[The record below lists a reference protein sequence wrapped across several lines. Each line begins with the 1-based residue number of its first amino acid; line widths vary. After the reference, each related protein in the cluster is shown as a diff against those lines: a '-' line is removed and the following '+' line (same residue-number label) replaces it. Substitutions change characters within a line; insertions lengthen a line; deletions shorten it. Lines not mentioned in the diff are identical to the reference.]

1 MRQLRQTLRLHLE
14 AGLSLRECAR
24 MLDIGKS
31 TIGDIVRNARAAG
44 VDWALAQTLSDEEL
58 EARLYRPAVPRAA
71 RHLEPDYALIHQELK
86 RPGVTLQL
94 LWEEYT
100 RANVLAYKYTSFCI
114 KYRQWADGLKRSMR
128 QIHVGGDKLFI
139 DYAGQTV
146 PIIDAA
152 TGEIRRAQIF
162 VAAMGASSYTYACA
176 TATQTAPDW
185 VGSLIDA
192 LEFIGGV
199 PRLIVPDQP
208 RALVAQPDRYEPGV
222 GRLLQEFCDH
232 YGTAVLPAR
241 PAHPRDKPKA
251 EAAVLLV
258 QRWVLARLRNRRF
271 FSLAE
276 LNAAIRELMAD
287 LNARPFKKL
296 PGCRRE
302 AFERLDRTALRPL
315 PPTRMPIV
323 RFKSVGVNIDY
334 HVELDGHYYSV
345 PHRLVGKKLELRVS
359 STTLEAFF
367 GQQRV
372 AVHAYSAV
380 KGGFTTLPEH
390 MPASHRAHREWT
402 PGKLLAWGEH
412 IGVACAAVVRWQ
424 MEHRPHPEQGYRACL
439 GLQSLARRFGH
450 ERMEAACAR
459 AMAIR
464 SPTYQSIK
472 AILKSG
478 MDRQRAKSEPAQA
491 SLPLHDNVRGPDYY
505 H

>member
-412 IGVACAAVVRWQ
+412 IGVACADVVRWQ

>member
-1 MRQLRQTLRLHLE
+1 MSQALHLHLE
-14 AGLSLRECAR
+14 AGLSHAQAGRALGVPKATVGKFAR
-24 MLDIGKS
+24 L
-31 TIGDIVRNARAAG
+31 ARAAG
-44 VDWALAQTLSDEEL
+44 VDWAVVQTLSDEEL

-94 LWEEYT
+94 LWEEYS
-100 RANVLAYKYTSFCI
+100 RANELAYKYTSFCI
-114 KYRQWADGLKRSMR
+114 KYREWAAGLKRSMR
-128 QIHVGGDKLFI
+128 QVHLGGEKLFI
-139 DYAGQTV
+139 DYAGQTL

-152 TGEIRRAQIF
+152 TGEIRAAQIF

-176 TATQTAPDW
+176 TATQTARDW

-192 LEFIGGV
+192 LEFMGGV
-199 PRLIVPDQP
+199 PRLVVPDQP
-208 RALVAQPDRYEPGV
+208 RALIAQPDRYEPGV
-222 GRLLQEFCDH
+222 GRLLQEFSDH

-241 PAHPRDKPKA
+241 PGHPRDKPKA

-258 QRWVLARLRNRRF
+258 ERWILARLRNRRF

-276 LNAAIRELMAD
+276 LNAAIGELIAE
-287 LNARPFKKL
+287 LNARAFKKL

-302 AFERLDRTALRPL
+302 AFERLDQPALRPL

-323 RFKSVGVNIDY
+323 RFKTVRTNIDY
-334 HVELDGHYYSV
+334 HVEFDAHYYSV
-345 PHRLVGKKLELRVS
+345 PHRLVHKQVELRVS
-359 STTLEAFF
+359 STTLEAFY

-372 AVHAYSAV
+372 AVHAYSAI
-380 KGGFTTLPEH
+380 KGGFSTLPEH

-402 PGKLLAWGEH
+402 PAKLIAWGESV
-412 IGVACAAVVRWQ
+412 GAACAAVVRWQ

-439 GLQSLARRFGH
+439 GLKRLARSYGPQRL
-450 ERMEAACAR
+450 EAACAR
-459 AMAIR
+459 AMSVR
-464 SPTYQSIK
+464 SPRFKTVD

-478 MDRQRAKSEPAQA
+478 MDRQPVRAEPTQT